1 MLKNKR
7 HSEILE
13 ILKKQSFATVSEL
26 AESLYSSMPTV
37 RRDLSAL
44 EESGY
49 VKRCHGGAMILDGN
63 TNPPVDFRRERHVQE
78 KLKMCR
84 AAATLISD
92 GETLFLDASTSV
104 FHISDFIEK
113 DQGVTVITNGI
124 PIATKLAK
132 KGITVYATGG
142 RLLKDSL
149 AFVGISAENTASSYN
164 VDTMFF
170 SVASLSADGT
180 LSDWS
185 EEETM
190 LRLEA
195 LKNARKR
202 VFLCDFSKIN
212 TKSTFK
218 LFSLYE
224 INFFIT
230 DRKAP
235 DDMIERYK
243 LVELSSTPAYIY
255 SVGKK

>member
-7 HSEILE
+7 HSEIIE

-84 AAATLISD
+84 AAALLISD

-113 DQGVTVITNGI
+113 DRGITAITNGI
-124 PIATKLAK
+124 PVATKLAK
-132 KGITVYATGG
+132 KGITVYSTGG

-149 AFVGISAENTASSYN
+149 AFVGISAERAASSYN

-170 SVASLSADGT
+170 SVASLSADGM

-202 VFLCDFSKIN
+202 VFRHTC
-212 TKSTFK
+212 
-218 LFSLYE
+218 
-224 INFFIT
+224 
-230 DRKAP
+230 
-235 DDMIERYK
+235 
-243 LVELSSTPAYIY
+243 
-255 SVGKK
+255 